1 MSTLE
6 SERVA
11 VLVVVADG
19 CALRLLQASAIMC
32 RSVTGS
38 KFKAFISFNFR
49 RGCIESTL
57 FPKRPP
63 VSVQSFKLDR
73 LYCNSTSNTKM
84 SGTLI
89 I

>member
-19 CALRLLQASAIMC
+19 CALRLLQAIMC